1 MHLNHKGL
9 LFTSNDDLFLSFF
22 KETKFIPYNST
33 IECKTMKISK
43 KSLLQVTTLKQKLRE
58 INLFSF
64 SSSLVITLASNSRKS
79 KFLVFSHCVFTWHS
93 SIGCYS
99 RGFKKSQ
106 CQNHNE
112 DDWNQL
118 GEDEVGVDLQPA
130 VVLPSIVLKG

>member
-1 MHLNHKGL
+1 
-9 LFTSNDDLFLSFF
+9 
-22 KETKFIPYNST
+22 
-33 IECKTMKISK
+33 MKISK
-43 KSLLQVTTLKQKLRE
+43 NSLLQVTTLKQKLRE

-64 SSSLVITLASNSRKS
+64 SSSLVITLASNSKKS
-79 KFLVFSHCVFTWHS
+79 KFLVFSHFVFTWHS

-106 CQNHNE
+106 GQDHN
-112 DDWNQL
+112 DDNWNQL